1 VRADPFG
8 EVRVGGL
15 SVAQLTAAADRWR
28 AAGVGVA
35 GVRSRR
41 EVVRSAVT
49 WAVRSRWLASDV
61 LAGSRGTP
69 GTMPRRQVP
78 AQTVRTLTAAARGE
92 AVRAEAVHLAQPRP
106 GTRLTWFVAQQRLLQ
121 VCLMADT
128 GLRRGELAG
137 LRSDDLLGR
146 VLWLERA
153 VKGEHA
159 SGVVP
164 GRGRVGPTKT
174 HRHGRL
180 TVSGSTA
187 LCWREHVTTWHGR
200 SALWG
205 SPAVWLFT
213 ATPEATEPVH
223 LQTLASRFARVR
235 AAIRPILTTSG
246 RGTQAAMSGETRAS
260 VGVAGSSAVSATLHG
275 VRHTVA
281 TSLVALGQTLAAQH
295 RLLHS
300 ALDTTLRHYVDHTGH
315 GAGPEDRAAIDEFG
329 RLFLPDH
336 PFG

>member
-1 VRADPFG
+1 
-8 EVRVGGL
+8 
-15 SVAQLTAAADRWR
+15 
-28 AAGVGVA
+28 
-35 GVRSRR
+35 
-41 EVVRSAVT
+41 
-49 WAVRSRWLASDV
+49 
-61 LAGSRGTP
+61 
-69 GTMPRRQVP
+69 MPRRQVP
-78 AQTVRTLTAAARGE
+78 AQTVRTLIAAARGE
-92 AVRAEAVHLAQPRP
+92 AVRAEAVHLARPRP
-106 GTRLTWFVAQQRLLQ
+106 ATRLAWFVAQQRLLQ

-153 VKGEHA
+153 VKNA
-159 SGVVP
+159 DPSGVEP
-164 GRGRVGPTKT
+164 GWDRVGPTKT

-187 LCWREHVTTWHGR
+187 LCWREHVITWHGR

-223 LQTLASRFARVR
+223 PQTLASRFARIQAATRPTVTASGR
-235 AAIRPILTTSG
+235 ARQATTSG
-246 RGTQAAMSGETRAS
+246 ERGAPAG
-260 VGVAGSSAVSATLHG
+260 AGSPAVSATVHG

-281 TSLVALGQTLAAQH
+281 TSLVALGQTRAAQH
-295 RLLHS
+295 RLRHS
-300 ALDTTLRHYVDHTGH
+300 ALDTTLRHYVDHTGL
-315 GAGPEDRAAIDEFG
+315 GAGPEDRAAIEEFG
-329 RLFLPDH
+329 RFYLPGH